1 MQMKGHFLSGGISMN
16 VLAFKADMQ
25 QSVGGFFE
33 KCFSAVG
40 IPYSP
45 KDRHADIA
53 DVEQHYMQNGC
64 FWCLFDN
71 DVLIGTVAVRIID
84 VDNKVVE
91 LKRMFVLPEYQGKG
105 YGRILLDHAIDYAR
119 EQQYN
124 KICLDTRKQF
134 SAAQHLYRSSGF
146 KEIEK
151 YNDNERAEMYFELVL

>member
-1 MQMKGHFLSGGISMN
+1 MDIVTFR
-16 VLAFKADMQ
+16 ADMQ
-25 QSVGGFFE
+25 RSVEAFFE

-53 DVEQHYMQNGC
+53 NVDRHYMQNGC

-71 DVLIGTVAVRIID
+71 ETLIGTVAIRMID
-84 VDNKVVE
+84 TNNKTIE

-105 YGRILLDHAIDYAR
+105 YGRLLLECAIAYAR
-119 EQQYN
+119 EQHYN

-146 KEIEK
+146 KETEK
-151 YNDNERAEMYFELVL
+151 YNDNERAELYFELVL